1 MASAHQEREALYER
15 TGLTAPQRDQLI
27 ISLRRK
33 GKTQEQIAR
42 ATGLTQSGVHR
53 AILRLAG
60 KPRRTTASYEMCEA
74 CWRDVP
80 KDQINRDGICQ
91 GCAD

>member
-1 MASAHQEREALYER
+1 MAGARIPREDLYER

-27 ISLRRK
+27 LALRRK

-53 AILRLAG
+53 AILRLSG
-60 KPRRTTASYEMCEA
+60 KPRRPTASLEPCEGCWDEMPKNQLNGDGLCPA
-74 CWRDVP
+74 C
-80 KDQINRDGICQ
+80 
-91 GCAD
+91 AE

>member
-1 MASAHQEREALYER
+1 MAGAHQEREALYER
-15 TGLTAPQRDQLI
+15 TGLTALQRDKLI

-60 KPRRTTASYEMCEA
+60 KPRRPTASLEPCEG
-74 CWRDVP
+74 CWADKP
-80 KDQINRDGICQ
+80 KNQLNRDGLCDS
-91 GCAD
+91 CAE